1 VEFSK
6 GGLDIVGGIEFGISL
21 RFVGSC
27 AGEGDGDG
35 DGSVRSGSGVRA
47 LSRFDARGCRFVYD
61 PSFFDYG
68 DLEGLVGLCCMLVR
82 ANWLQSAPDGWHF
95 EKCQER
101 QEDVEYVQALGLFD
115 DGGERWWDTDVGFER
130 QLFEVQPSV
139 FFFFFAIRLGGEGS
153 VSLQEFHGED
163 MLDI

>member
-1 VEFSK
+1 MRGVAFVVEFSK

-27 AGEGDGDG
+27 AGEGEGDGDG

-68 DLEGLVGLCCMLVR
+68 DLEGVVGLCCMLVR
-82 ANWLQSAPDGWHF
+82 ANWRPM
-95 EKCQER
+95 
-101 QEDVEYVQALGLFD
+101 V
-115 DGGERWWDTDVGFER
+115 
-130 QLFEVQPSV
+130 
-139 FFFFFAIRLGGEGS
+139 
-153 VSLQEFHGED
+153 
-163 MLDI
+163 DILRNAKNVKKMWSMCKH